1 MSLPCRLLRSCM
13 PCVAFHRENT
23 AAAPEL
29 RPKLSAHPLTA
40 VSACHALCVLQARG
54 HAGPACAAVE
64 GLQGAALLAHA
75 FLARRPRLERVV
87 LALSTWAWR
96 ALSVSRQVVA
106 QHGVLQ
112 LDEQSHARRRCV
124 CARWRREHG
133 SCCLSFDMAAIGDV
147 VARQLVASGRQWL

>member
-1 MSLPCRLLRSCM
+1 MQAQHARPSRVCRALRCWHM
-13 PCVAFHRENT
+13 P
-23 AAAPEL
+23 
-29 RPKLSAHPLTA
+29 LS
-40 VSACHALCVLQARG
+40 
-54 HAGPACAAVE
+54 
-64 GLQGAALLAHA
+64 
-75 FLARRPRLERVV
+75 ARRPRLERVA

-96 ALSVSRQVVA
+96 ALSRQVVA

-133 SCCLSFDMAAIGDV
+133 SCCLGFDMVAIGDV

>member
-1 MSLPCRLLRSCM
+1 M
-13 PCVAFHRENT
+13 
-23 AAAPEL
+23 
-29 RPKLSAHPLTA
+29 
-40 VSACHALCVLQARG
+40 RG
-54 HAGPACAAVE
+54 HGGPACAAVE

-96 ALSVSRQVVA
+96 ALSRQVVA

-133 SCCLSFDMAAIGDV
+133 SCCLGFDMVAIGDV